1 MWILT
6 SHSLNDALPCSA
18 VKKSISVFQRCSS
31 KVLGEAHYP
40 TFCWFCFLLSLSL
53 NLSCCYSV
61 RWGGLWNLLSQ
72 DVCLILKHSSASKIT
87 SCYKEE
93 YRHETWRCI
102 WPSSRGQS
110 VSPKVYLNNNNEQTK
125 IMRRKRKQKL
135 KGSP

>member
-1 MWILT
+1 MMLCIAHWLQ
-6 SHSLNDALPCSA
+6 
-18 VKKSISVFQRCSS
+18 KSISVFQRCSS

-40 TFCWFCFLLSLSL
+40 DFLLGFLFVCLFLLSLSL

-87 SCYKEE
+87 SCYKEK

-110 VSPKVYLNNNNEQTK
+110 VSSKVYLNNNNEPTK